1 MPVSGNALRKG
12 LPAATGSS
20 QRPSPAGNGALDHPR
35 QQRPLEG
42 LLCPRRGCGDRGCA
56 HRHGK
61 GSNSDRSPG
70 AHGPDDQGCWR
81 DPAEE
86 PEAVVFGGP
95 CAAWGSPA
103 RPERVMGTARVPL
116 VNEREISS
124 TVHVFRTA
132 HRTVNH
138 TGNCTVS
145 YGVSCAL
152 VGVSC
157 VGPAAAGA
165 GGKNRAGAG
174 CPADGGSHRPS
185 FPRTKTLAY
194 AASFAGASPRPLG
207 CLKLLRSRVLRTR
220 KLLDHVPCSS
230 RQPSGHPPFRGEPA
244 RRRIPSRPSFATW
257 HETPAAGTMRKRN
270 SLRLVLRDAD
280 AAEPGNWPL
289 QSRTRCGHNHGVRFR
304 CAALTAYAVPFELA
318 HGIKELHALGDGE
331 LSLRTVGLSRPF
343 IVSYRGVKA
352 ASPAGSPRCGG

>member
-1 MPVSGNALRKG
+1 
-12 LPAATGSS
+12 
-20 QRPSPAGNGALDHPR
+20 
-35 QQRPLEG
+35 
-42 LLCPRRGCGDRGCA
+42 
-56 HRHGK
+56 
-61 GSNSDRSPG
+61 
-70 AHGPDDQGCWR
+70 
-81 DPAEE
+81 
-86 PEAVVFGGP
+86 
-95 CAAWGSPA
+95 
-103 RPERVMGTARVPL
+103 MGTARVPL

-194 AASFAGASPRPLG
+194 AASFAGDSPRPLG

-230 RQPSGHPPFRGEPA
+230 RQPSGHPPLGGNQPCGAFPPDLPSPQGSERLRRSGPRTLRG
-244 RRRIPSRPSFATW
+244 T
-257 HETPAAGTMRKRN
+257 
-270 SLRLVLRDAD
+270 
-280 AAEPGNWPL
+280 
-289 QSRTRCGHNHGVRFR
+289 
-304 CAALTAYAVPFELA
+304 
-318 HGIKELHALGDGE
+318 HALCTINVPP
-331 LSLRTVGLSRPF
+331 R
-343 IVSYRGVKA
+343 
-352 ASPAGSPRCGG
+352 ASPAEITLGPYGNAPDLTGRKDALCCVIRRNNRICTGRGP